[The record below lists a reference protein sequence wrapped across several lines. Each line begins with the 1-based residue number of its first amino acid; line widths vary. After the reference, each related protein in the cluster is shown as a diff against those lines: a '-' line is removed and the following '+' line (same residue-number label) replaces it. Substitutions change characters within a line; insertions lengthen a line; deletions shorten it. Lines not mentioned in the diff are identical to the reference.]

1 MKQEIQL
8 QARRYDGNQKQQ
20 TNKQNRELEQQ
31 ISYLTGK
38 QELTEAEERILNSV
52 GTTLQNKFQQEARR
66 KILKNYNL
74 NRHPKSTLLPIYPH
88 PSSHIQQPQLQAI
101 RNKWHPSKRT

>member
-8 QARRYDGNQKQQ
+8 QARRYDDIQRQQKSNQY
-20 TNKQNRELEQQ
+20 TELEQQ

-66 KILKNYNL
+66 QILK
-74 NRHPKSTLLPIYPH
+74 ST
-88 PSSHIQQPQLQAI
+88 
-101 RNKWHPSKRT
+101 T